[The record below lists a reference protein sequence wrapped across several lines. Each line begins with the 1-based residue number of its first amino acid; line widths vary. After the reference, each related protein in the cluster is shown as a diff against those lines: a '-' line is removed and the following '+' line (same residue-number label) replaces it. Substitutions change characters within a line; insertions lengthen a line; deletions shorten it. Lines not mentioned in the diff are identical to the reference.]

1 MKLLVKNLFKKYDY
15 QLNLDNKLNII
26 VGENGR
32 GKSTILNLLN
42 HIIQFDFI
50 ELVKFDFEYIEI
62 KFLEEIDITNF
73 GTKLYKMENSNDKV
87 IKNACIKIMHSDLTP
102 LKYIYD
108 IKFKVLFL
116 EYLEKYDFISD
127 IDGGKN
133 NFSHFYDG
141 FIEYCELNKS
151 GILIDV
157 NPYNFEKY
165 LESDFMMF
173 FNKSVAEIKEDCTSN
188 QNEYYLYS
196 LFANVNV
203 AYGSKVYFFNWYVFY
218 ITKYILAYKKNELDE
233 LKKTHKHNFV
243 NNSICLTLAIQN
255 LGLVSSEEKPE
266 IECIYKRNAK
276 YYYTKAKL
284 FNDIDNIKYDFL
296 NILYENEYFPSLG
309 MMGLFYAPS
318 FTNSKSKRIPIEYIN
333 YVNFKDLK
341 VYKNVSLFSLDSFN
355 KYLND
360 ISLHF
365 LNSKKKIEK
374 FSENDM
380 YFNNVKNLRY
390 LFSRYSNFNSEHYY
404 DDRII
409 NSVSRSKIDRQFKE
423 YILENIIL
431 NETIE
436 KSLKEICENDKLSL
450 FENSKNVGYS
460 LEEVSRMHFKHY
472 DFIDAISKIDS
483 TLYQDTAN
491 AKKFYNLVS
500 KYFNNKEFKLFYD
513 ENFELDVYIYD
524 KETKKEVF
532 MDMLSAGEYKMLRL
546 IKYMAFGTTNIALL
560 DEPELSLSLFW
571 QNMLL
576 NDIKENLQSHLVIIA
591 TQSPYLIDEKNIS
604 NIKEIKIEEYSNEK

>member
-42 HIIQFDFI
+42 NIIQFDFI
-50 ELVKFDFEYIEI
+50 ELVKFDFEYIKI

-73 GTKLYKMENSNDKV
+73 GTKLYKMENSNDIV
-87 IKNACIKIMHSDLTP
+87 IKNASIKIMHSDLTP

-116 EYLEKYDFISD
+116 EYLEKYDFMSD

-133 NFSHFYDG
+133 NFSHFYEG

-157 NPYNFEKY
+157 DPYNFEKY

-173 FNKSVAEIKEDCTSN
+173 FNKSVAEIEEDCTSN

-266 IECIYKRNAK
+266 IECIYKKNAK

-318 FTNSKSKRIPIEYIN
+318 FIYSNSKRFTNSKSIRIPIEYIN

-341 VYKNVSLFSLDSFN
+341 VYKNVSLFTSNSFYN
-355 KYLND
+355 YLNAINSSYYYFLKKKTIKVND
-360 ISLHF
+360 IPKYNALTLKHF
-365 LNSKKKIEK
+365 LSIFANDNKNKNFNFELIEK
-374 FSENDM
+374 FKNVFDN
-380 YFNNVKNLRY
+380 YFEDLIQLQNNW
-390 LFSRYSNFNSEHYY
+390 
-404 DDRII
+404 I
-409 NSVSRSKIDRQFKE
+409 SVNNE
-423 YILENIIL
+423 YIV
-431 NETIE
+431 
-436 KSLKEICENDKLSL
+436 LSL
-450 FENSKNVGYS
+450 F
-460 LEEVSRMHFKHY
+460 LL
-472 DFIDAISKIDS
+472 AISSVDVS
-483 TLYQDTAN
+483 LYQDTPE
-491 AKKFYNLVS
+491 AKKFYYLVD
-500 KYFNNKEFKLFYD
+500 KYFSNKGFKLFYD

-524 KETKKEVF
+524 KETKKEVA

-546 IKYMAFGTTNIALL
+546 IKYMAFGTANIALL

-591 TQSPYLIDEKNIS
+591 TQSPYLIDEKNTK
-604 NIKEIKIEEYSNEK
+604 NIKEIIIEENNHEK